1 MMTASKKSHKTIQ
14 KYILKEFLISFAVSF
29 LFFFFIF
36 FINQILLVAKNIL
49 LKNVS
54 VPDLLRI
61 ILYSIPIILAFT
73 FPFSTLSGS
82 AMTLGKLSSQLEI
95 LSMRAGGIS
104 YRKIFQPLISAAVI
118 FSCVSFIINDFFLPL
133 STIQYKNLYKE
144 LLYKAPALEIEP
156 YSSTKY
162 GSRIIISQDIE
173 NDRIKDLIII
183 HTDVPYTNREI
194 VRADSAA
201 LVRSDNEDSF
211 ILKLQNAASTQ
222 TKSAEGDFEFF
233 TAETMNLYFFMQSLS
248 FNILSTAPSEMSFL
262 DVYSEIQD
270 KKAALRSAEQKNER
284 EIAEMRYVLFQE
296 LVRGGKGLDNTA
308 EELEILREKDFSER
322 TFTYYQI
329 ELFKKAALPLGCL
342 FLLLLSFPVST
353 AHFQY
358 GRIIG
363 FGIGVLLSTLYW
375 ALLFAGQTFGVRT
388 DIHPFLLMFFPNF
401 FLGGLGLLFFMLLK
415 NR

>member
-1 MMTASKKSHKTIQ
+1 MTAFTNSHKTIQ

-36 FINQILLVAKNIL
+36 FINQILLIAKNIL

-61 ILYSIPIILAFT
+61 ILYSIPVILAFT

-82 AMTLGKLSSQLEI
+82 AMALGKLSSQLEI
-95 LSMRAGGIS
+95 FSMRAGGIS
-104 YRKIFQPLISAAVI
+104 YRKIFLPLIFTAVI
-118 FSCVSFIINDFFLPL
+118 FSLASFIINDVFLPL

-162 GSRIIISQDIE
+162 SRRIIINKDITDDVIE
-173 NDRIKDLIII
+173 DVIII
-183 HTDVPYTNREI
+183 HTDDPYTNREI
-194 VRADSAA
+194 VRADSAT
-201 LVRSDNEDSF
+201 LKRSDSRDSF
-211 ILKLQNAASTQ
+211 ILKLQDASSTK

-233 TAETMNLYFFMQSLS
+233 TAESMSLYFFMQSLS
-248 FNILSTAPSEMSFL
+248 FNMLSTAPSEMSFL
-262 DVYSEIQD
+262 DVYSEIID
-270 KKAALRSAEQKNER
+270 KRKSIRNAELENDRK
-284 EIAEMRYVLFQE
+284 IAEERYVLFQK
-296 LVRGGKGLDNTA
+296 LINGQKRLDDAA
-308 EELEILREKDFSER
+308 EELEVLRSKEFVTR
-322 TFTYYQI
+322 TYTYYQI

-342 FLLLLSFPVST
+342 FLLFLSFPVST

-401 FLGGLGLLFFMLLK
+401 LLGGLGILFFLLLK